1 MKEIVLEKKKNGMA
15 VMLLVI
21 LGYIVAAG
29 LIVLGAV
36 NGGDDFR
43 EILSIILGLIIVSL
57 GWIPLCGLKVL
68 KPQEALVLTLFG
80 KYIGT
85 LKNEGFYYVNPFC
98 SAVNPAAQTKLNQ
111 SGDVSGLPT
120 VLSADGKTSLE
131 IPSKKLSL
139 KIMTLNNNRQKIN
152 DCLGIPV
159 EIGIAVTWRI
169 VDTVKAV
176 FNVDNYKEFLSLQCD
191 SALRNVV
198 RVYPYDVAPNVD
210 TTGDGVADEGSLR
223 GSSEVVAERI
233 KQEIQSRVD
242 EAGIEIVEARIT
254 YLAYAPEI
262 AAVMLQRQ
270 QASAIIDARKMIVDG
285 AVGMVEMALER
296 LASGGMVELDEE
308 RKAAMV
314 SNLLVVLCGNHD
326 AQPIVNSGS
335 LY

>member
-29 LIVLGAV
+29 LIVLCAV

-152 DCLGIPV
+152 DCLGNPV

-176 FNVDNYKEFLSLQCD
+176 FNVDNYKDFLSLQCD

-223 GSSEVVAERI
+223 GSSEIVAERI

-296 LASGGMVELDEE
+296 LASGGMVDLDEE

-326 AQPIVNSGS
+326 AQPVVISGS